1 MKGYKSMNPLYSFVE
16 SFVTLKD
23 NKFRTFLIILGIFVG
38 VASIIS
44 IISTGIGVRRAIMS
58 DIDELGS
65 TIINVRPNYRAYRS
79 GDKRARLQLED
90 VEVFKQKFP
99 GSTVLPYMILFGD
112 IKASGRKCTDRTYG
126 MGEEYFDI
134 FKKELIQGRFLDSLD
149 HQLRR
154 KVAVIGS
161 RMAKRLFKDECP
173 IGKVINMVNANYT
186 VVGVMGNSVNQN
198 LRDGIDTGSIIVP
211 VESMYITLSVY
222 WRERFGI
229 SHVMIK
235 AKDKDSV
242 DKIIQQG
249 EVYLFSKY
257 GLVNDKPRFVFRSP
271 KASIEKSNEVFD
283 IITVVISLIAGI
295 SLLVSG
301 IGIMNVMLVAVSER
315 TREIGIRKSL
325 GAKPRD
331 ILSQFLIEAITI
343 CLLGGVVGILLG
355 FLFTL
360 IVAALMSNPFYISGG
375 SIIIGIGVSLA
386 IGFIFGFFPAI
397 KASRLDP
404 ITALSKG

>member
-1 MKGYKSMNPLYSFVE
+1 MNPLYSFVE

-38 VASIIS
+38 VASIIA
-44 IISTGIGVRRAIMS
+44 IISTGMGVRIAVMS

-65 TIINVRPNYRAYRS
+65 TMINVRPNYRAYETW
-79 GDKRARLQLED
+79 DKRTRLQLED

-99 GSTVLPYMILFGD
+99 NSTVLPYMIAFGKV
-112 IKASGRKCTDRTYG
+112 KACGRSCEDKTYG
-126 MGEEYFDI
+126 MGREYFDV
-134 FKKELIQGRFLDSLD
+134 FEKDLKQGRFLDDLD
-149 HQLRR
+149 HDLRR

-161 RMAKRLFKDECP
+161 RMAQRLFKDECP
-173 IGKVINMVNANYT
+173 IGRTIFMVNSSYT
-186 VVGVMGNSVNQN
+186 VVGVMGRAVNQN
-198 LRDGIDTGSIIVP
+198 FRDGIDTMSIIVP
-211 VESMYITLSVY
+211 IETLYGSLSTN

-229 SHVMIK
+229 NHIMIK
-235 AKDKDSV
+235 ADDKKNV

-249 EVYLFSKY
+249 EVYLFAKH
-257 GLVNDKPRFVFRSP
+257 GLINDKPRFIFRSF
-271 KASIEKSNEVFD
+271 KANIEKSNQIFE
-283 IITVVISLIAGI
+283 IITLVISLIAGI

-343 CLLGGVVGILLG
+343 CLLGGVVGVLLG
-355 FLFTL
+355 FLFTF
-360 IVAALMSNPFYISGG
+360 IIAGLMNNPFYISGA
-375 SIIIGIGVSLA
+375 SIIISLGVSLA